1 MVLIPND
8 IGIRMRMQAEA
19 QLLQPAAA
27 VTEISGELPELRK
40 GQTFTARI
48 VEALPENTFRALV
61 AGKSLTLSLP
71 EGAKTGDTLDLVV
84 IDRTPKTVVAQ
95 LAGKSAEGVNDAGSL
110 YRYTTLSKTAQLIS
124 TLLPAEGETAAPTP
138 LTRSE
143 PVLPHPP
150 TSTVELAKALGTA
163 VQQSGVFYESHQAK
177 WVTGQYPLAQLL
189 EEPQAQHSDFSKLV
203 TRLLSDNP
211 SPTPTEPAAPEQK
224 SALAARPDNQ
234 SAFTPNIAAP
244 VNNNPKSAEAALAQ
258 TILKA
263 PAVLPE
269 SDQNKLSA
277 ARETASAPLAAEK
290 MPTPASGIPD
300 DIRPLVQQQLDA
312 VGTQRLAWHGEVWP
326 KQTMEWEIEGDAKR
340 RDDGAPADEQWATSL
355 KLTTPALGA
364 IAARLQLGA
373 DGVRIVI
380 SADDTHIA
388 ERLREGIPALEQSM
402 SAAGISL
409 LGMLVWADDEA
420 RREPPAAIPTE
431 PSDG

>member
-27 VTEISGELPELRK
+27 VTEISGDLPELRK

-48 VEALPENTFRALV
+48 VESLPENTFRALV

-95 LAGKSAEGVNDAGSL
+95 LAGKSSEVADPAGSL
-110 YRYTTLSKTAQLIS
+110 YQYTTLSKTAQLIT

-138 LTRSE
+138 LTRGE
-143 PVLPHPP
+143 PVLAHAP
-150 TSTVELAKALGTA
+150 TSAIELAKALGEA
-163 VQQSGVFYESHQAK
+163 VKQSGVFYESHQAK

-203 TRLLSDNP
+203 TRLLSSNP
-211 SPTPTEPAAPEQK
+211 ADTTPELMLSGQE
-224 SALAARPDNQ
+224 SALAARHSIP
-234 SAFTPNIAAP
+234 SALTTNAETPLSNSPNTLEQAGQQTALKATGVIPEAKLSD
-244 VNNNPKSAEAALAQ
+244 VSVTKEAAAVPLGADKLA
-258 TILKA
+258 
-263 PAVLPE
+263 
-269 SDQNKLSA
+269 
-277 ARETASAPLAAEK
+277 ASA
-290 MPTPASGIPD
+290 TGIPD
-300 DIRPLVQQQLDA
+300 DIRPLVQQQLEA

-326 KQTMEWEIEGDAKR
+326 QQTMEWEIEGDAKR
-340 RDDGAPADEQWATSL
+340 RDDSTQADEQWATSL

-373 DGVRIVI
+373 DGVRIVV
-380 SADDTHIA
+380 SADEPMVA
-388 ERLREGIPALEQSM
+388 ARLRAGIPALEQSM
-402 SAAGISL
+402 SAAGINL
-409 LGMLVWADDEA
+409 LGMLVWADGEHQSPSVAADSA
-420 RREPPAAIPTE
+420 EPL
-431 PSDG
+431 DG